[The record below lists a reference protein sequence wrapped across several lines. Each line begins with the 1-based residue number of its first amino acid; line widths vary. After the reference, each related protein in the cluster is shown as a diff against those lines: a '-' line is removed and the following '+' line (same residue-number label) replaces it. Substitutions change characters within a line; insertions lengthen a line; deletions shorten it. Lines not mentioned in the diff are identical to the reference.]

1 MINKVNPNSS
11 KSFLTEKGV
20 NLMGFFRS
28 EKGTIISEMF
38 KLVDGHVNMPP
49 NWVYD
54 ILLYDNHLHIKQKVG
69 GKAEATLQYH
79 QITDVFYGTQIEI
92 KEKKQ
97 SPIGRALVGGFLFG
111 GAGAIVGAM
120 TAGKK
125 EKKKAR
131 IYLIISYVSSTGKES
146 YLTFE
151 DTRLYKG
158 KKLANQLKDLCH
170 IESETKSEVN
180 QKIEL

>member
-1 MINKVNPNSS
+1 
-11 KSFLTEKGV
+11 
-20 NLMGFFRS
+20 MGFFRS

-38 KLVDGHVNMPP
+38 KLVDKHANMQPY
-49 NWVYD
+49 WVYD
-54 ILLYDNHLHIKQKVG
+54 IRQYEDHLHIKQKAG
-69 GKAEATLQYH
+69 GKAEATLRYH

-97 SPIGRALVGGFLFG
+97 SPIGRALIGGFLFG

-120 TAGKK
+120 TASKK
-125 EKKKAR
+125 EKKKAH
-131 IYLIISYVSSTGKES
+131 IYLVISYVSSSGEEK

-158 KKLANQLKDLCH
+158 KKLANQLKQLCH
-170 IESETKSEVN
+170 IQPETKAEVN
-180 QKIEL
+180 NKIEL